1 MSIRTGAWRVPSVIA
16 ELPLPH
22 SIRKGFPVE
31 IDDLVRE
38 ECWRDIRGLAEPAR
52 ETVSNR

>member
-1 MSIRTGAWRVPSVIA
+1 VIA

-31 IDDLVRE
+31 IDDLLRE
-38 ECWRDIRGLAEPAR
+38 EYWRDIRGLAEPAR